1 MTFGTPDQPL
11 VRNTLR
17 RMDEGWAAFSDKVNA
32 LRSEQLTIR
41 LGDGAWTR
49 KQMLAH
55 ITTWHELTTD
65 RLLRFGESG
74 QPVGLPGDEGEDSIN
89 ARTARASDG
98 RTTGEIVLA
107 MTDTHRRLR
116 RTVAA
121 LTDEQL
127 AAHDGWAA
135 AVIAGNSFDHYAE
148 HLADL
153 DPAAGSSGPSSTEGR

>member
-17 RMDEGWAAFSDKVNA
+17 RMDDGWTAFSDRVGELKGDQFMA
-32 LRSEQLTIR
+32 R
-41 LGDGAWTR
+41 LGEGGWTR

-55 ITTWHELTTD
+55 ISTWHELTTD

-74 QPVGLPGDEGEDSIN
+74 EPVGLPGDEGEDSIN
-89 ARTARASDG
+89 ARSARASDG
-98 RTTGEIVLA
+98 RTTGEIVVV

-116 RTVAA
+116 RTVASM
-121 LTDEQL
+121 TDEQL

-135 AVIAGNSFDHYAE
+135 AVIAGNSFDHYTE
-148 HLADL
+148 HLEELSAKT
-153 DPAAGSSGPSSTEGR
+153 S

>member
-1 MTFGTPDQPL
+1 MSFGTADQPL

-17 RMDEGWAAFSDKVNA
+17 RMDEGWTAFHALASALDNA
-32 LRSEQLTIR
+32 QLTTR
-41 LGDGAWTR
+41 LGEGAWTR

-55 ITTWHELTTD
+55 ISAWHELTTD

-74 QPVGLPGDEGEDSIN
+74 EPVGLPGDEGEDAIN
-89 ARTARASDG
+89 LRAARASDG
-98 RTTGEIVLA
+98 RTTGEVVIA
-107 MTDTHRRLR
+107 ASDTHRRLR

-121 LTDEQL
+121 MTDAQL

-148 HLADL
+148 HLDELRA
-153 DPAAGSSGPSSTEGR
+153 

>member
-1 MTFGTPDQPL
+1 MTFSRDPASEPL

-17 RMDEGWAAFSDKVNA
+17 RMDEAWATFHERVGSLGN
-32 LRSEQLTIR
+32 EQLTTR
-41 LGDGAWTR
+41 VGDGGWTR

-55 ITTWHELTTD
+55 ISTWHELTTE
-65 RLLRFGESG
+65 RLLRFAESG
-74 QPVGLPGDEGEDSIN
+74 EPVAVPGDESEDSVN
-89 ARTARASDG
+89 ARAARASDG
-98 RTTGEIVLA
+98 RTSGEVLVV

-121 LTDEQL
+121 MTDAQL

-153 DPAAGSSGPSSTEGR
+153 DPSGRR

>member
-1 MTFGTPDQPL
+1 MTFGPADQPL
-11 VRNTLR
+11 ARNTLR
-17 RMDEGWAAFSDKVNA
+17 RMDEGWAAFEERVKA
-32 LRSEQLTIR
+32 LDNEQLTAR
-41 LGDGAWTR
+41 LGDGQWTR

-55 ITTWHELTTD
+55 ISAWHELTTN
-65 RLLRFGESG
+65 RLLKFVETGE
-74 QPVGLPGDEGEDSIN
+74 PVGLPGDEGEDSIN
-89 ARTARASDG
+89 ARTARASEG
-98 RTTGEIVLA
+98 RTTGEIVIA

-148 HLADL
+148 HLSDL
-153 DPAAGSSGPSSTEGR
+153 DSTHGR

>member
-1 MTFGTPDQPL
+1 MTFGSADQPL

-17 RMDEGWAAFSDKVNA
+17 RMDEGWSAFEARASG
-32 LRSEQLTIR
+32 LRNDQLTER
-41 LGDGAWTR
+41 LGEGAWTR

-55 ITTWHELTTD
+55 ISTWHELTTD

-74 QPVGLPGDEGEDSIN
+74 EPVGLPGDEGEDSIN
-89 ARTARASDG
+89 LRSARASDG
-98 RTTGEIVLA
+98 RTSGEVVVAL
-107 MTDTHRRLR
+107 TDTHRRLR

-121 LTDEQL
+121 MTDAQL

-135 AVIAGNSFDHYAE
+135 AVVAGNSFEHYEE

-153 DPAAGSSGPSSTEGR
+153 DPARGKA

>member
-1 MTFGTPDQPL
+1 MTFGAADQPL

-17 RMDEGWAAFSDKVNA
+17 RMDDGWSTFEARVSAMRND
-32 LRSEQLTIR
+32 QLTAR
-41 LGDGAWTR
+41 LGEGAWTR

-55 ITTWHELTTD
+55 ISTWHELTTD

-74 QPVGLPGDEGEDSIN
+74 EPVGLPGDEGEDAIN
-89 ARTARASDG
+89 LRSARASDG
-98 RTTGEIVLA
+98 RTTGEVVVA

-121 LTDEQL
+121 MTDAQL

-135 AVIAGNSFDHYAE
+135 AVIAGNSFDHYRE

-153 DPAAGSSGPSSTEGR
+153 DTTGGKP